1 MREDIRIGITGP
13 ISETNFGDYAM
24 FVNNLYDLDIKSV
37 TVFSYNKSFSE
48 VILKDYCV
56 AYDIKAVEVKL
67 YPPKEKCDE
76 QFEAK
81 VGFYPFNPPTDTPL
95 DILLRIAN
103 IDEVRAHIRDIDV
116 LIVNG
121 GGYFNHLW
129 NNSLWRSDMLKKIIV
144 PMLIA
149 KQEKKKV
156 FFMGNSFGP
165 FDSSEEFFNYV
176 FNYMRNTIYAVRDR
190 MYSSVYL
197 SRLGIKKNSINFVP
211 DDLFFINNNILSLP
225 LHEMIDIHNIGK
237 YIVLEIYYP
246 LEEIKEYIEQLKDF
260 SENIHSK
267 YGLSIVFLPFDFQRG
282 GMWQGEYLSTVLRNF
297 YLCSLNSVGYLPI
310 QDAYHIIKNA
320 EIVLCTRYHAMVLA
334 VGAEVPVI
342 NTIKKVCDDH
352 RYYFNKNYGLLEYVF
367 DGLQFNEMDFIR
379 IDFPSTL
386 KHIEEN
392 FSDILRVQKEL
403 YSSEQYKKNK
413 EYLKKIRL
421 EHLSRIAPK

>member
-1 MREDIRIGITGP
+1 
-13 ISETNFGDYAM
+13 M
-24 FVNNLYDLDIKSV
+24 FVNNLYDIDIKSV
-37 TVFSYNKSFSE
+37 TVFSYNKSLSE

-67 YPPKEKCDE
+67 YHPKEKCDE
-76 QFEAK
+76 QLEAK
-81 VGFYPFNPPTDTPL
+81 VGFYPFNSPTDTPL

-165 FDSSEEFFNYV
+165 FDSSEEFFNYI

-197 SRLGIKKNSINFVP
+197 SRLGIKKNSINFIP
-211 DDLFFINNNILSLP
+211 DDLFFINNNILSFP
-225 LHEMIDIHNIGK
+225 LHEMIDIHDIGK
-237 YIVLEIYYP
+237 YIVLEVYYP
-246 LEEIKEYIEQLKDF
+246 LKEIKEYIEQLKAF

-267 YGLSIVFLPFDFQRG
+267 YDLSIVFLPFDFQRG

-334 VGAEVPVI
+334 VGVGVPVI

-352 RYYFNKNYGLLEYVF
+352 RYYFNKNYGLLEYAF